1 MSTIVRQSVWSSAIL
16 LLLAPPT
23 LALAQRVYHE
33 DFEKIKTSW
42 TFEKS
47 DASYQL
53 LQHDRGSMTSIANL
67 FSIGTTTPGNRLI
80 TLHQQITIIGHRRLI
95 FNQ

>member
-23 LALAQRVYHE
+23 LAFAQRVYHE

-42 TFEKS
+42 TLEKS
-47 DASYQL
+47 DASYMIVAETL
-53 LQHDRGSMTSIANL
+53 LVQVHVENGCTYVPEKDSSLSIDIL
-67 FSIGTTTPGNRLI
+67 
-80 TLHQQITIIGHRRLI
+80 
-95 FNQ
+95 